1 MGRPNES
8 LTVAEQGLL
17 DPWVRAGSRVALQR
31 RILRLAKPPRR
42 WKTPTFSNLVDNKIP
57 EVTIQGRSLNCE
69 VGIKNRFYGED
80 GEQCGVE
87 QLALQYYSGEGG
99 GWQGI
104 HTESSIWLTIFG
116 LLMWDILFS
125 DVPGVFQ
132 TRFQVNE
139 TQ

>member
-1 MGRPNES
+1 MCNF
-8 LTVAEQGLL
+8 AFQ
-17 DPWVRAGSRVALQR
+17 
-31 RILRLAKPPRR
+31 
-42 WKTPTFSNLVDNKIP
+42 
-57 EVTIQGRSLNCE
+57 VTIQGRSLNCE
-69 VGIKNRFYGED
+69 VGMKNRFYGED

-139 TQ
+139 SSLVISHSENENPHSVLCSSCADCSIGLRD